1 MQKQFFLGLGI
12 GTVVYLFSS
21 QTYATPVFTLG
32 AGNSVSI
39 MNYSATFDAIVS
51 GQSLVDYTEDNLVI
65 SVDDTAY
72 LNLNPG
78 TGFDNH
84 FYYGN
89 GGNNSYVSLAT
100 EDGQKIMGLE
110 FLIGSGRSL
119 VNDGA
124 GYLAWEI
131 YDDGRM
137 AGSGFSYLDH
147 AGYVVGWKDSEGFD
161 ELRVGYSYL
170 PDYEFGQIQGIA
182 LDNVRVQ
189 TDSFPVPEPATAML
203 FALGLAGLAG
213 TRRTKKE

>member
-1 MQKQFFLGLGI
+1 MQKQFFLGLSI
-12 GTVVYLFSS
+12 GTVVYLFSP
-21 QTYATPVFTLG
+21 QAYATPVFSLG

-39 MNYSATFDAIVS
+39 MNYSATFDTITSA
-51 GQSLVDYTEDNLVI
+51 
-65 SVDDTAY
+65 
-72 LNLNPG
+72 
-78 TGFDNH
+78 

-89 GGNNSYVSLAT
+89 GGNESYVSLAT

-110 FLIGSGRSL
+110 FLIGSGRPL
-119 VNDGA
+119 FNDGA

-131 YDDGRM
+131 YDDGQM

-170 PDYEFGQIQGIA
+170 PDYKFGQLQGIA

-203 FALGLAGLAG
+203 FALGLTGLAG
-213 TRRTKKE
+213 ARRRTKKE